1 MYKGDTIRFLNHAR
15 QSANA
20 VCVKLPGGQRTG
32 FPSDRH
38 NIARSQFE
46 GVKDNNLRQD
56 PDLYRAVRDNSRKR
70 GGARLLT
77 HERKALLLNYV
88 GQLLDFALG
97 STSKDRAV
105 HFHEPPASQQEDL
118 VQLLRQAYTNAQL
131 SKEESIRELR
141 SKRSNQVYHQNHR
154 SKSGQDGNKR
164 DKRAQKAAAASKP
177 VQEESWEMDDGVT
190 PPPESEEN
198 ENKDADDMKLDDV
211 QQMQMPERAKKLM
224 VLTTTTTTMMMG
236 LVWILKK

>member
-1 MYKGDTIRFLNHAR
+1 
-15 QSANA
+15 
-20 VCVKLPGGQRTG
+20 
-32 FPSDRH
+32 
-38 NIARSQFE
+38 
-46 GVKDNNLRQD
+46 
-56 PDLYRAVRDNSRKR
+56 LYRAVRDNSLKR

-77 HERKALLLNYV
+77 PERKALLNYV
-88 GQLLDFALG
+88 GRLLDFALG
-97 STSKDRAV
+97 CDWSTSKDRAV
-105 HFHEPPASQQEDL
+105 HFFFHELPASQQEDL
-118 VQLLRQAYTNAQL
+118 VQLLRQAYPNAQL
-131 SKEESIRELR
+131 SKEEAIRELR

-211 QQMQMPERAKKLM
+211 QQSAHAGEDQKARGAHDDDDDDDDDGS
-224 VLTTTTTTMMMG
+224 G
-236 LVWILKK
+236 LDLKK